1 MTNTQQKEKPN
12 FLYYTD
18 WAEQL
23 LSFPADLRLKIDD
36 AVKRYVLYGEEPT
49 DRDVLYSMFRTYA
62 GSNRPRQ
69 GQICGCMQ

>member
-36 AVKRYVLYGEEPT
+36 AVKNDTYYTAKSRPIE
-49 DRDVLYSMFRTYA
+49 MFCTLC
-62 GSNRPRQ
+62 SDL
-69 GQICGCMQ
+69 CGLK